1 MLASA
6 MYFVSCVLTMT
17 MMVVMVTTTTLF
29 IVSTGVHAQET
40 YTLEQLQGM
49 SQEELEQICVV
60 RGFQLV
66 KDETDPESGQ
76 QYQLTHDD
84 FVEAAQ
90 RCLAI
95 EEEMNELLN
104 EYPELAEELEEE
116 LKKMEEENVA
126 KQEEL
131 AELQSR
137 LEEQH
142 STEDGSATSGT
153 GSGAAFVSSG
163 KTPSTTTEQETTG
176 EESDEDTL
184 MQQGDELED
193 DVDSDNGQEEL
204 TITETTED
212 VVDETGTVVTEKDEE
227 TSSSVVGNTTDVTT
241 KPTTTSDDFTMT
253 HLAIETLRAFVEH
266 AKDDVKRLVGLMIP
280 VVQPLFNAGD
290 VAWRQIK
297 ALFVKARDAYY
308 TEPTEDEEGTQDS
321 DNRKK
326 ETASAES

>member
-1 MLASA
+1 
-6 MYFVSCVLTMT
+6 
-17 MMVVMVTTTTLF
+17 
-29 IVSTGVHAQET
+29 
-40 YTLEQLQGM
+40 M
-49 SQEELEQICVV
+49 SSFEIQTSNCFSIFSKQTKIGVV

-66 KDETDPESGQ
+66 NDETDPETGQ
-76 QYQLTHDD
+76 QYELTHDD

-95 EEEMNELLN
+95 EEEMNELLT

-116 LKKMEEENVA
+116 LKKMEEENAA

-137 LEEQH
+137 LEEQQ
-142 STEDGSATSGT
+142 STEDGSAAPGA
-153 GSGAAFVSSG
+153 GGGAAFVSSG
-163 KTPSTTTEQETTG
+163 KTPSTPTEQEKTRK
-176 EESDEDTL
+176 ESDADTL
-184 MQQGDELED
+184 MQQGDDLED
-193 DVDSDNGQEEL
+193 DGDSDNGEEEL